1 MSKETARQEAKPQT
15 IETTST
21 ILVDSVA
28 LGKKDSLHIL
38 HVDDDV
44 CFLEVSK
51 QILSMENNFEID
63 TALSVDEAF
72 QKMEKQTFDA
82 IVSDFEMPLKNGL
95 EFLRELREQRN
106 EIPFILFTGK
116 GREEVAVEALNL
128 GADRYINKNGSPETV
143 YCELAHAINKTAEQR
158 KSRKL
163 LAASESKY
171 RMLVEKSLQGIL
183 ITLADPLR
191 LVFANDTMGK
201 ILGYSSQ
208 ELMSLSPERIMGLV
222 YHEDRA
228 VFFKRMENRF
238 RGKPAESCLEFRAVR
253 KDGSIIWLD
262 ALSSRVE
269 YDGQPAVQGVFLD
282 VNERKKAEEV
292 LRRSEEKYRELAN
305 CLPEIVFETDMN
317 GQLVF
322 ANERAAEI
330 SGYSLSEIEK
340 GLNLLQFI
348 APEDRE
354 RGTKIIQRLL
364 AGGGCVPAEYT
375 FVRKDGT
382 TFPAL
387 ITATPRISENKVA
400 GLRGLVIDITERK
413 QATESLEKEQREL
426 DCIVDSSPIIIF
438 YKDKEGKFIR
448 VNKTFAETLKIPKG
462 EFLGKT
468 VFDIY
473 SAKIAQDMTNDDS
486 EVLRSGHPKLGIIE
500 QYESASGIRWVQ
512 TDKVPIF
519 DKNGTL
525 AGLVGFAQDITEQ
538 KKVEKALREAE
549 EKYRETIVSANV
561 GIIAYDPK
569 GEVKILNPKMEEM
582 TGFTS
587 REIPT
592 LTKWFEKLYP
602 NEEERRKVR
611 GKWFKRMSEEGEVKE
626 GHAIITTKEGKR
638 RNLLFN
644 GFQLKSGDFIAFA
657 QDITE
662 RKKMEDTL
670 RQDQDLL
677 EAITENLGAGF
688 VTISKDYRVLYA
700 NRFVKNNVGNVEGKP
715 CYATLNT
722 LDHVCPDCGVKKV
735 FEDGA
740 AKDSHEYS
748 QVGIDGKPYYVEL
761 IATPLK
767 DKDGNV
773 TAALEFVI
781 DIAEKKRMQQTLQAN
796 EAKFRAISD
805 SAIDAIFMFNEEDRI
820 TYWNPAAER
829 IFGYTEKEIVGE
841 KVGATIVPPR
851 FHKDHLKLTSEL
863 GKVENMKKNAGEIL
877 EFPAFR
883 KDGTEFSMELSMA
896 PLQLEGKLYIV
907 AIARDITDRKKAEG
921 ALDRTMNEL
930 VLVNEKLGV
939 VGSLTRH
946 DVRNKL
952 SAVTGYAYLL
962 KKKHADQADVLDGVS
977 KMEQAVKE
985 IAAIFDFA
993 KMYEQ
998 LGVEELKYINA
1009 EKALNGAIALFSGS
1023 SSLEFINDCHGLSLL
1038 ADSLLTQLFYNL
1050 IDNSLKHGEKVTKI
1064 RVHYEKADQDELIVV
1079 YEDDGVGVSA
1089 ENKPKLFKEGFS
1101 TSGTSGYGLFLMRKM
1116 MSVYGWTIQENGEPG
1131 KGAKFTITIPRIN
1144 QNGKVNFQIA
1154 K

>member
-340 GLNLLQFI
+340 GLSILQFI

>member
-21 ILVDSVA
+21 ILIDSVA

-340 GLNLLQFI
+340 GLSILQFI

-670 RQDQDLL
+670 RQDQDML